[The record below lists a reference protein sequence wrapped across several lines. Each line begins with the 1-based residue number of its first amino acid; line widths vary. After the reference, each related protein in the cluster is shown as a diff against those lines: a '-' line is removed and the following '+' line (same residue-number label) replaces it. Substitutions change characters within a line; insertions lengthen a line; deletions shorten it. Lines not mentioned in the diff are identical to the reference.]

1 MAVSTFSADTFGV
14 LEVDAT
20 LIFSQWLLHGV
31 AGDAER
37 GITGFMED
45 SGSSSQE
52 RGTDNNADQQNP

>member
-1 MAVSTFSADTFGV
+1 M
-14 LEVDAT
+14 DAT
-20 LIFSQWLLHGV
+20 LIFSQWLLHGM

-45 SGSSSQE
+45 SGSSCEE